1 MLRVR
6 RGTGLAAR
14 PPESASDATVGYLL
28 SGASDAGELAEESDT
43 PGSAR
48 YAVMPV
54 HRALNVKGPAGHLVV
69 DHRPALSQPLP
80 YALSATRTVVARLV
94 RPSHGV
100 ADHLD
105 EPILMSSRWSLW
117 LVNNAGHHG
126 PSSQRPLGPRRACV
140 PSPRPLV
147 CSTDR
152 ARYASSCRLRVRL

>member
-94 RPSHGV
+94 RPHMESQLIS
-100 ADHLD
+100 A
-105 EPILMSSRWSLW
+105 
-117 LVNNAGHHG
+117 N
-126 PSSQRPLGPRRACV
+126 PS
-140 PSPRPLV
+140 
-147 CSTDR
+147 
-152 ARYASSCRLRVRL
+152 